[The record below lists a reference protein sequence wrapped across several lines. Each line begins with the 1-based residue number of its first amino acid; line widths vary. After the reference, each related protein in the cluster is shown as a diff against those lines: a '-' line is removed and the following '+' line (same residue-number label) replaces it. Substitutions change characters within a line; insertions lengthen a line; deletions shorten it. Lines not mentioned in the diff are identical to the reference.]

1 MGQLL
6 SKVIF
11 EIKIV
16 PNRLYLKADKS
27 WKVSFN
33 FISSSKE
40 QTKLVSFFC
49 THMYVIQVCKKFFF
63 HVYEDDTI
71 FKLSSEI

>member
-6 SKVIF
+6 SKVILRL
-11 EIKIV
+11 KIV

-27 WKVSFN
+27 WKLSFN
-33 FISSSKE
+33 LISSSKE
-40 QTKLVSFFC
+40 QTKLVSINFFIFI
-49 THMYVIQVCKKFFF
+49 IQVCKKFSF

-71 FKLSSEI
+71 LKIFSET